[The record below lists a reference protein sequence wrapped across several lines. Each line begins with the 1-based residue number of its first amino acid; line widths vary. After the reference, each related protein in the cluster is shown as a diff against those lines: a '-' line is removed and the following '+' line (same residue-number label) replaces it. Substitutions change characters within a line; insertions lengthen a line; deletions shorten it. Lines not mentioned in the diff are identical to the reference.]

1 MRRILAL
8 VAVTALLPTCS
19 QAQEKEQKRLKHSG
33 EVLMEILNIPDNLPK
48 PVLDRA
54 ECVIVLPSV
63 KKGAFGIG
71 GSIGRGAMSCRSGP
85 NFTGPW
91 GPPAMYALA
100 GISSGFQLGWQPT
113 DFVLLV
119 TNPRGVQHLLGSEVK
134 LGGDASAAAGPKGR
148 DAEAATDI
156 SMHAEILTYS
166 RARGLFAGVSLEGS
180 TLRPDGSANNHLYG
194 RDITAREI
202 VRELK
207 VKTPAA
213 GQLMVSALQKASPR
227 NLSDRKSL
235 EEPQTT
241 KSK

>member
-1 MRRILAL
+1 MRRVFAF
-8 VAVTALLPTCS
+8 VAAAALLSICS

-54 ECVIVLPSV
+54 ECVIILPSV
-63 KKGAFGIG
+63 KKGALGIG
-71 GSIGRGAMSCRSGP
+71 GSIGRGAMSCRSGA

-91 GPPAMYALA
+91 GPPAMYALE
-100 GISSGFQLGWQPT
+100 GISFGFQLGGQAT

-119 TNPRGVQHLLGSEVK
+119 TNPKGVHALLGSKVK

-194 RDITAREI
+194 RDVTAREI
-202 VRELK
+202 VLQHK
-207 VKTPAA
+207 VNTPAS
-213 GQLMVSALQKASPR
+213 GQLMISALQKASPR
-227 NLSDRKSL
+227 NLSDAKSL
-235 EEPQTT
+235 KEMP
-241 KSK
+241 SK